1 MTVARPLAPLA
12 AGVLL
17 ALGAC
22 AHAMPAA
29 QAEPLLDALFAPP
42 TAAEMAAVEADWA
55 ARDTRVHDFRVEHVR
70 RDGATGRTM
79 VVSHVVDGA
88 RHSGAIRV
96 PDGAA
101 GPLPVLVIGHG
112 GDDGATGYHFFHSG
126 PLARDYVQVLPS
138 FRSETLR
145 LSPLRAWRSGGTA
158 SPWDRDVDDAIA
170 LLNGTLAHV
179 PEADSTRV
187 VAFGRSRGGGVMLL
201 MAIRDPRVRAVVS
214 AVGPTD
220 FLLPEVRRLAG
231 RALGSR
237 VARLPGAG
245 YLADSVLFA
254 LRDGRTTVP
263 QARMQLLRRSPAW
276 FAHRLPPAQGHYGA
290 LDPKVSVAHGDRLDA
305 AMRALGRDTAGWT
318 YHRYPRGR
326 HRFSSFPG
334 AMPRVED
341 FLHRAVSSP
350 RPPAPSPSNE

>member
-1 MTVARPLAPLA
+1 VIIPPGLAPLA
-12 AGVLL
+12 AAALV

-29 QAEPLLDALFAPP
+29 RSGPLLDALFAPP
-42 TAAEMAAVEADWA
+42 SAAEIAAVEADWA
-55 ARDTRVHDFRVEHVR
+55 SRDTRVHDFRVEHVTP
-70 RDGATGRTM
+70 DGASGRTM

-88 RHSGAIRV
+88 RHYGAIRV

-112 GDDGATGYHFFHSG
+112 GDSGATGYHFIRSG
-126 PLARDYVQVLPS
+126 PLAHGWIQVLPS
-138 FRSETLR
+138 FRGEPLHLT
-145 LSPLRAWRSGGTA
+145 PLRAWRSGGTP
-158 SPWDRDVDDAIA
+158 SPWDGDVDDAIA
-170 LLNGTLAHV
+170 LLNAALAHV
-179 PEADSTRV
+179 PQADSTRIA
-187 VAFGRSRGGGVMLL
+187 AFGRSRGGGVMLL
-201 MAIRDPRVRAVVS
+201 MAVRDPRIKAVVS
-214 AVGPTD
+214 AYGPTD

-276 FAHRLPPAQGHYGA
+276 FARRLPPAQVHHGV
-290 LDPKVSVAHGDRLDA
+290 LDRKVSVDHGDRLDE
-305 AMRALGRDTAGWT
+305 AMRGLGRDSVSWR
-318 YHRYPRGR
+318 YFRYPRGG

-334 AMPRVED
+334 ALPRTEE
-341 FLHRAVSSP
+341 FLSRAVRSP
-350 RPPAPSPSNE
+350 RAPR

>member
-1 MTVARPLAPLA
+1 MAHPRHA
-12 AGVLL
+12 AAATCLLL
-17 ALGAC
+17 ALGGC
-22 AHAMPAA
+22 AHAMPPA
-29 QAEPLLDALFAPP
+29 QAGPLLDALFAPP
-42 TAAEMAAVEADWA
+42 TAAEISAVEADWA
-55 ARDTRVHDFRVEHVR
+55 GRDTRVHDLRVEHVR

-79 VVSHVVDGA
+79 VVSHVVGRA
-88 RHSGAIRV
+88 RHYGAIRV

-112 GDDGATGYHFFHSG
+112 GDGGATGYHFFHEG
-126 PLARDYVQVLPS
+126 ALAREWIQVLPS

-145 LSPLRAWRSGGTA
+145 LTPSRRYRSEGTP
-158 SPWDRDVDDAIA
+158 SPWDRDVDDALA
-170 LLNGTLAHV
+170 LLNAALAHV

-187 VAFGRSRGGGVMLL
+187 AAFGRSRGGGVMLL
-201 MAIRDPRVRAVVS
+201 MAIRDPRIKAVVS

-220 FLLPEVRRLAG
+220 FLLPEVRRLAV

-290 LDPKVSVAHGDRLDA
+290 LDPKVSVGHGDRLDA
-305 AMRALGRDTAGWT
+305 VMRGMGRDTAAWQ
-318 YHRYPRGR
+318 YHRYPQGR
-326 HRFSSFPG
+326 HRYSAFPG
-334 AMPRVED
+334 AMARTEEFLVRAVNSPRV
-341 FLHRAVSSP
+341 P
-350 RPPAPSPSNE
+350 R